1 MDASIVLIIINYQK
15 PELVAN
21 LLAST
26 KHMQDG
32 EQVLTLIVDN
42 ATSTASRQALAPL
55 AGERVHVLFES
66 ENLGYFGGAQRALD
80 WIRGRALNPDWVI
93 VSNSD
98 IEIHQKDFWRQLLHF
113 PLNIVPIG
121 VIAPA
126 ILSLLGNEDQ
136 NPFYVQRPSA
146 RTMRFYRFVFSHT
159 GLAWIYSYLSL
170 LKSLFRKWLAKKTVA
185 VALPGTATR
194 IYAPHGAFIAFSRMY
209 FERGCDFRH
218 GAFLFN
224 EEFTVAENC
233 RAQGLHV
240 LYAPALSVQHAEHG
254 TMGWPNRKILHYH
267 REASNDTVARF
278 FS

>member
-26 KHMQDG
+26 RHMHDG
-32 EQVLTLIVDN
+32 DQVLTLIVDN
-42 ATSTASRQALAPL
+42 AASTASRQALAPL
-55 AGERVHVLFES
+55 TNERVHVLFES

-98 IEIHQKDFWRQLLHF
+98 IEIHQKDFWRELLHF
-113 PLNIVPIG
+113 PLDGAPVG

-136 NPFYVQRPSA
+136 NPFYVQRPKA

-159 GLAWIYSYLSL
+159 GLAWVYSYLSV
-170 LKSLFRKWLAKKTVA
+170 LKSLCRKWLAKKIVA
-185 VALPGTATR
+185 AALPRTAMK
-194 IYAPHGAFIAFSRMY
+194 IYAPHGAFIAFSRVY

-233 RAQGLHV
+233 RAQGMRV
-240 LYAPALSVQHAEHG
+240 LYAPTLCVHHAEHG
-254 TMGWPNRKILHYH
+254 TMGWPNRKILHFH
-267 REASNDTVARF
+267 REASSDTVARY